1 MLSLNLLSLNVGDRE
16 LFSNVSISFLP
27 SSIVYLNGP
36 NGSGKTSFLR
46 ILAGV
51 QRPTSGTIT
60 FSRRSLDIK
69 FLKKPYCTYIG
80 HNTGI
85 KLELSVFENIK
96 FWSSAYN
103 SIQSLQAAI
112 HYFSLES
119 ILDTKCYE
127 LSAGNLKK
135 VALCRLLSCKSEL
148 WLLDEV
154 YSNLDHEG
162 RDLLTRLII
171 AKADSGGMIFISS
184 HNEPEIKSA
193 QVLNI
198 NEYAG

>member
-1 MLSLNLLSLNVGDRE
+1 MLSLNSLSLNIGDKR
-16 LFSNVSISFLP
+16 LFSNISMSFLP
-27 SSIVYLNGP
+27 SSIVYLTGP
-36 NGSGKTSFLR
+36 NGSGKTSLLR
-46 ILAGV
+46 MLAGI

-60 FSRRSLDIK
+60 FSRQSLDIK

-103 SIQSLQAAI
+103 SIQALQAAI
-112 HYFSLES
+112 HYFSLEP

-127 LSAGNLKK
+127 LSAGNQKK

-154 YSNLDHEG
+154 YANLDQEG
-162 RDLLTRLII
+162 RDLLTGLII
-171 AKADSGGMIFISS
+171 AKADSGGVVFISS

-198 NEYAG
+198 SEYSV